1 MMKIKVIGMAL
12 LAILILMGCKETGE
26 SVEAATEEK
35 TTLTDDDFNAKVDL
49 VKALFK
55 AYEDEDIE
63 AISAMLADTLRY
75 SPTAWNDNQWL
86 SKDDFLAMASTT
98 HQAVDNLKFT
108 PGIVLPNTTA
118 GGFFAG
124 RNFPTQESA
133 PTEIGLI
140 RAYGSWSSTNS
151 ESGETNN
158 SKWYGL
164 FALNED
170 DKFALIS
177 AYFDA
182 IDSQGDSE
190 SKE

>member
-1 MMKIKVIGMAL
+1 MKIKLLSMAL
-12 LAILILMGCKETGE
+12 IAILVLMGCKETGE
-26 SVEAATEEK
+26 SVEAAAEEK
-35 TTLTDDDFNAKVDL
+35 TALTDDDFNAKVAL
-49 VKALFK
+49 VEALFK
-55 AYEDEDIE
+55 AYEDEDLD
-63 AISAMLADTLRY
+63 AISAMLADSLRY
-75 SPTAWNDNQWL
+75 SPASWNDNQWL
-86 SKDDFLAMASTT
+86 GKDEFLAMASAT
-98 HQAVDNLKFT
+98 HQAVDDLKFT
-108 PGIVLPNTTA
+108 PGIVLPDTTA

-124 RNFPTQESA
+124 RNFPTQQAA

-182 IDSQGDSE
+182 IDSQGESE
-190 SKE
+190 SEE